1 MPFPWKFKIDRR
13 TALMVLLP
21 FAAGIAFV
29 VAASVAMTATDSAG
43 FCGGCHSMA
52 EAALTHSRSVHA
64 QFACNECH
72 APHNLIPKI
81 PFKAKEGTRDVFKTV
96 TKNVPD
102 LIHPGEDTVTTV
114 QNNCLRCHGS
124 VIKGVNMLSKPRC
137 TDCHRHVPH
146 SPKIPVSK
154 RSAAD
159 A

>member
-1 MPFPWKFKIDRR
+1 MSFSWKFKIDRK
-13 TALMVLLP
+13 TALLVLLP
-21 FAAGIAFV
+21 FAAGIAIV
-29 VAASVAMTATDSAG
+29 VAASGAMSVTDSAG
-43 FCGGCHSMA
+43 FCGSCHSMA

-64 QFACNECH
+64 KLACNECH
-72 APHNLIPKI
+72 APHSLVPKI

-96 TKNVPD
+96 TRNVPD
-102 LIHPGEDTVTTV
+102 LIHPGDDTMTAV
-114 QNNCLRCHGS
+114 QNNCLRCHGA
-124 VIKGVNMLSKPRC
+124 VIQEVNMLSKSHC